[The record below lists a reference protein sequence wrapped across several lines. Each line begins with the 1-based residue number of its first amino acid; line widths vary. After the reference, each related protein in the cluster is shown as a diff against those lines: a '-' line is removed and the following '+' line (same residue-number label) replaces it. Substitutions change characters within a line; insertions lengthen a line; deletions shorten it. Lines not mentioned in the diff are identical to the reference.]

1 MEQKQLNIEVAK
13 MVMLAIKIVLFI
25 AVMSSFNCF
34 SDGMCGQPSKYR
46 GQAEYWGKEIMNYL
60 MEKFQYL

>member
-1 MEQKQLNIEVAK
+1 MG
-13 MVMLAIKIVLFI
+13 MLAIKIVLFI

-34 SDGMCGQPSKYR
+34 SDGMFGQPSKYR

-60 MEKFQYL
+60 MEKFQ